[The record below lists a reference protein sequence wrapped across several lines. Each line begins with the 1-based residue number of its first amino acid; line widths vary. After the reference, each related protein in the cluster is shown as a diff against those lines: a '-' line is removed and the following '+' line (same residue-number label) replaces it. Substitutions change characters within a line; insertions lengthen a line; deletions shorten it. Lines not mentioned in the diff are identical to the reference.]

1 MAENNKKENTE
12 SFWEALVNLGIAKA
26 MTLIWVIYV
35 SITIVAMF
43 LVHWF
48 SKHK

>member
-1 MAENNKKENTE
+1 MVDNNKKQKTE
-12 SFWEALVNLGIAKA
+12 SFWEALLNLGIAKA
-26 MTLIWVIYV
+26 MTLVWVIYV
-35 SITIVAMF
+35 SVTIVAMF